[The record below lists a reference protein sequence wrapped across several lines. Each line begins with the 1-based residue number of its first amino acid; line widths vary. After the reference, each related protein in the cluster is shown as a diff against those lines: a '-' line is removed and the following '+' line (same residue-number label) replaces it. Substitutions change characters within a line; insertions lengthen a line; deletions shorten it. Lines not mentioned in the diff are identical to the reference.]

1 MTGEKIHATTRPKV
15 YEQTGSDAPRQPC
28 ATSIEHGSTRLDM
41 NYKICP
47 RDSDTASRRSANLSK
62 GYSAVFAT
70 VFIWSM
76 PSLFMFYLNGY
87 YDPWAQNFYRYSVA
101 CIAIAPF
108 LFYQIRRGGPRIDMR
123 AVKLCLLPCLPNV
136 VHQVTQVMA
145 LFYIGP
151 GVYTIFTRASVIFT
165 ALLALAFFPEERVV
179 IRQWQF
185 QLGTLLG
192 LIGAFGVIW
201 FQPNANS
208 LAAASPSA
216 GGHDQHIALPGLFI
230 AFTATFCWALYGV
243 LIKRPS
249 AELGSIRSFGL
260 VSFITSALLFPLT
273 LAFGKIGTPLHAGMN
288 ANLVLIVSAVTCI
301 TLAHIFYYV
310 AIREIG
316 VALSQSL
323 QLLCPA
329 IAMAL
334 SAWIYG
340 ERLTH
345 AQLWS
350 AGILLIGAF
359 LAMRVKPVDTTEAA
373 ENI

>member
-1 MTGEKIHATTRPKV
+1 MPAGTQV
-15 YEQTGSDAPRQPC
+15 DALP
-28 ATSIEHGSTRLDM
+28 
-41 NYKICP
+41 
-47 RDSDTASRRSANLSK
+47 RRSADLSK

-70 VFIWSM
+70 VFIWSL
-76 PSLFMFYLNGY
+76 PSLFMYYLNRH

-101 CIAIAPF
+101 CIAIAP
-108 LFYQIRRGGPRIDMR
+108 LLLYQIHRGGPRIDMQ

-165 ALLALAFFPEERVV
+165 ALLALAFFPEERAV

-192 LIGAFGVIW
+192 LFGAFGVIW
-201 FQPNANS
+201 FQANAGLHS
-208 LAAASPSA
+208 
-216 GGHDQHIALPGLFI
+216 QHVALPGLLI

-260 VSFITSALLFPLT
+260 ISFITSALLFPLT
-273 LAFGKIGTPLHAGMN
+273 LAFGKIATPVHAGAH
-288 ANLVLIVSAVTCI
+288 ANLVLVISAVTCI
-301 TLAHIFYYV
+301 TLAHVLYYV

-329 IAMAL
+329 IAMGL

-340 ERLTH
+340 ERLTN

-350 AGILLIGAF
+350 AGILLVGAF
-359 LAMRVKPVDTTEAA
+359 LAMRTKPIATAETA

>member
-1 MTGEKIHATTRPKV
+1 LRAARGFDALRKEHAK
-15 YEQTGSDAPRQPC
+15 
-28 ATSIEHGSTRLDM
+28 SIECVQTTLEM
-41 NYKICP
+41 NYKTAP
-47 RDSDTASRRSANLSK
+47 GRSDAASRRTANLSK

-76 PSLFMFYLNGY
+76 PSLFMYYLNRS
-87 YDPWAQNFYRYSVA
+87 YDPWAQNFYRYAVA
-101 CIAIAPF
+101 CIAIAPL
-108 LFYQIRRGGPRIDMR
+108 LFYQIRRGGLGIDMQ

-165 ALLALAFFPEERVV
+165 ALLALAFFPEERAV

-185 QLGTLLG
+185 QVGTLLG
-192 LIGAFGVIW
+192 LIGAFGVLW
-201 FQPNANS
+201 FQANGSS
-208 LAAASPSA
+208 LAAASPSG

-249 AELGSIRSFGL
+249 AELGSIRSFGV
-260 VSFITSALLFPLT
+260 VSFITSVLLFPLT
-273 LAFGKIGTPLHAGMN
+273 LAFGKIGTPIHAGVE
-288 ANLVLIVSAVTCI
+288 ANLVLIVSAVICI
-301 TLAHIFYYV
+301 TLAHVLYYV

-334 SAWIYG
+334 SAWLYG

-350 AGILLIGAF
+350 AGILLVGAF